1 MRERL
6 ARAWGEACWALGV
19 RADVRT
25 LDDLIARWSEP
36 QRHYHDVT
44 HLDDCVQ
51 RFDAHR
57 GLAER
62 PGEVLTALF
71 FHDAIY
77 DPMRSDNEARSAELM
92 RTSMRD
98 AALES
103 IDRIA
108 QAIEATRTHVADDP
122 DVALVLDIDLSIL
135 GADAETYDAFEHA
148 IRAEYA
154 HVPLDAFVAG
164 RTAILT
170 GFDVRAPI
178 FHHAPL
184 RDALERIAHAN
195 LRRTIEA
202 LRS

>member
-1 MRERL
+1 VRERL

-135 GADAETYDAFEHA
+135 GVDAETYDAFERA
-148 IRAEYA
+148 IRAEYGHIRDDVFRVGRMA
-154 HVPLDAFVAG
+154 VLAG
-164 RTAILT
+164 FEA
-170 GFDVRAPI
+170 RAPI

-184 RDALERIAHAN
+184 REAFEHRAHAN

-202 LRS
+202 LRH